1 MVSVY
6 ITSYNKEQYLT
17 QAINSVLEQTL
28 PPSEIIIIDDCSSD
42 NSRQIISEFKNSYP
56 DKFKT
61 IYNDQNLGIS
71 KTRNIAISACS
82 SDIITFVDADDYFF
96 PYKIES
102 ELNRLKNN
110 NCDVVYSNH
119 VFIDQLG
126 VEKNYFA
133 DKGDKPAEGDI
144 FIECFTRNFKVRSYS
159 NFHNEMFYK
168 NNAINIGLYDENIII
183 WEDWDFRIRMSKKYK
198 YGYCPKV
205 NSAYRDIKD
214 GLHNSNGELHYREQ
228 IKIYRKNQQFTQNL
242 STLKRDLIR
251 NKVYTKIKGL
261 FVDILNN
268 NINNKKYYKVLQDCL
283 GFIFLFRQRRS
294 LRLIYKNIFN
304 LFYSFIVL

>member
-1 MVSVY
+1 MNITVY
-6 ITSYNKEQYLT
+6 ITSYNKSKYLS
-17 QAINSVLEQTL
+17 QAITSVLSQSL
-28 PPSEIIIIDDCSSD
+28 APKEIIIIDDYSND
-42 NSRQIISEFKNSYP
+42 NSRDIINSFYNRYP
-56 DKFKT
+56 NMIKPIF
-61 IYNDQNLGIS
+61 NDRNLGIA
-71 KTRNIAISACS
+71 KTRNIAISHCKS
-82 SDIITFVDADDYFF
+82 ELITFVDGDDYFF
-96 PYKIES
+96 PLKLES
-102 ELNRLKNN
+102 EHERLNENN
-110 NCDVVYSNH
+110 YGCVYSNH
-119 VFIDQLG
+119 VFITEDG
-126 VEKNYFA
+126 KEIKYFS
-133 DKGDKPAEGDI
+133 DKEDDPAVGDI

-168 NNAINIGLYDENIII
+168 KNAINIGLYDENIKI

-228 IKIYRKNQQFTQNL
+228 IKIYRKNQQFTQDL
-242 STLKRDLIR
+242 STFKKDLIR

-261 FVDILNN
+261 FVDILNY

-304 LFYSFIVL
+304 LFYSFI